1 MSAFPQIQAEGS
13 PDPLLAS
20 AAFEACAES
29 LAIVAK
35 GRVLYANRAFAR
47 TFGFLNAFELQGRLL
62 CDFLSPECLFNAAA
76 PAPKTGF
83 ASTCGEGTHLAVSCA
98 GFRIAGT
105 DYLIINARDIR
116 QQKQAE
122 QHVRESQTLETIG
135 RLVGGVAHDF
145 NNLLT
150 GIMLYCDLLIAGLRS
165 DPRLSH
171 HAEEIRSASKHG
183 ANLIQQLLAVARNRV
198 PQAHSQSLNHVIAGM
213 HELLTRLI
221 GENIELRMDLSESL
235 GQVEIDPGQAQQ
247 IILNLVLNSRDA
259 MPNGGRITLQTRNGV
274 ELLPAAPNDK
284 PRLAPCIEL
293 TVTDTGVGMDEETR
307 SRVLELFF
315 TTKRHGNGLG
325 LSTVHQIVE
334 QHGGTV
340 TLQSA
345 PGRGTRVVI
354 RLPRLEGESHLFPEN
369 LIAKRGDP
377 Q

>member
-165 DPRLSH
+165 DPRLIH
-171 HAEEIRSASKHG
+171 
-183 ANLIQQLLAVARNRV
+183 QLLAVARNRV

-213 HELLTRLI
+213 HELLARLI
-221 GENIELRMDLSESL
+221 GENIELKMDLAESL
-235 GQVEIDPGQAQQ
+235 GRVQIDPGQTQQ

-259 MPNGGRITLQTRNGV
+259 MLNGGRITLQTRNGV
-274 ELLPAAPNDK
+274 ELLPAPSNNK

-293 TVTDTGVGMDEETR
+293 TVTDTGVGMDEDTR

-325 LSTVHQIVE
+325 LSTVHQIVV

-345 PGRGTRVVI
+345 PGRGTRVII
-354 RLPRLEGESHLFPEN
+354 RLPRLEDESRLVPEN

>member
-20 AAFEACAES
+20 AAFEACGES

-47 TFGFLNAFELQGRLL
+47 TFGFLNTFELQGRLL
-62 CDFLSPECLFNAAA
+62 SDFLPPGCLFNAAA
-76 PAPKTGF
+76 LAPKTGF
-83 ASTCGEGTHLAVSCA
+83 VSTCGDGMHLAVSCA
-98 GFRIAGT
+98 GFRVAAT
-105 DYLIINARDIR
+105 DYLIINTRDIR
-116 QQKQAE
+116 EQKQAE
-122 QHVRESQTLETIG
+122 QHVRESQKLETIG

-198 PQAHSQSLNHVIAGM
+198 PHAHSQSLNHVIAGM

-235 GQVEIDPGQAQQ
+235 GQVQIDPGQAQQ

-293 TVTDTGVGMDEETR
+293 TVTDTGVGMDEDTR

-345 PGRGTRVVI
+345 PGRGTRVII
-354 RLPRLEGESHLFPEN
+354 RLPRLEDESRLVPG
-369 LIAKRGDP
+369 I
-377 Q
+377 

>member
-20 AAFEACAES
+20 AAFEAFAES

-198 PQAHSQSLNHVIAGM
+198 PHAHSQSLNQDRKS
-213 HELLTRLI
+213 TRL
-221 GENIELRMDLSESL
+221 NSSHATLSRMPS
-235 GQVEIDPGQAQQ
+235 
-247 IILNLVLNSRDA
+247 
-259 MPNGGRITLQTRNGV
+259 
-274 ELLPAAPNDK
+274 
-284 PRLAPCIEL
+284 
-293 TVTDTGVGMDEETR
+293 
-307 SRVLELFF
+307 
-315 TTKRHGNGLG
+315 
-325 LSTVHQIVE
+325 
-334 QHGGTV
+334 
-340 TLQSA
+340 SA
-345 PGRGTRVVI
+345 
-354 RLPRLEGESHLFPEN
+354 
-369 LIAKRGDP
+369 
-377 Q
+377 

>member
-198 PQAHSQSLNHVIAGM
+198 PHAHSQSLNHVIAGM

-221 GENIELRMDLSESL
+221 GENIEQGWISLRASAKWKSTPARPNKSSSTSCSTRAMPCPTAAELLCRRGTASSCF
-235 GQVEIDPGQAQQ
+235 PRRPTT
-247 IILNLVLNSRDA
+247 SRD
-259 MPNGGRITLQTRNGV
+259 
-274 ELLPAAPNDK
+274 LLPALSSRSPTRAWAWTRKPALAFWSCSSPQNGMATDK
-284 PRLAPCIEL
+284 
-293 TVTDTGVGMDEETR
+293 
-307 SRVLELFF
+307 
-315 TTKRHGNGLG
+315 
-325 LSTVHQIVE
+325 
-334 QHGGTV
+334 
-340 TLQSA
+340 
-345 PGRGTRVVI
+345 
-354 RLPRLEGESHLFPEN
+354 
-369 LIAKRGDP
+369 
-377 Q
+377 

>member
-1 MSAFPQIQAEGS
+1 MSAFPQIQAGGS

-35 GRVLYANRAFAR
+35 GRVLHANRAFAR

-62 CDFLSPECLFNAAA
+62 CDFLPPECLFNAAA
-76 PAPKTGF
+76 AAPKTGF
-83 ASTCGEGTHLAVSCA
+83 ASPCSDSIHLAVSCA
-98 GFRIAGT
+98 GFRVAGT
-105 DYLIINARDIR
+105 DYLIINTRDIR
-116 QQKQAE
+116 EQKQAE
-122 QHVRESQTLETIG
+122 QHVRDSQKLETIG

-150 GIMLYCDLLIAGLRS
+150 GIMLYCDLLIVGLRG

-171 HAEEIRSASKHG
+171 HAEEIRLASKHG

-213 HELLTRLI
+213 HELLARLI
-221 GENIELRMDLSESL
+221 GENIELRMDLAESL
-235 GQVEIDPGQAQQ
+235 GRVQIDPGQAQQ

-259 MPNGGRITLQTRNGV
+259 MPNGGRITLQTRNGL
-274 ELLPAAPNDK
+274 ELLPAPSNPQ

-293 TVTDTGVGMDEETR
+293 TVTDTGVGMDEATR

-315 TTKRHGNGLG
+315 TTKRHGNGFG

-345 PGRGTRVVI
+345 PGRGTRVII
-354 RLPRLEGESHLFPEN
+354 RLPRLEDESRSFPEN

>member
-20 AAFEACAES
+20 AAFEACGES

-47 TFGFLNAFELQGRLL
+47 TFGFLNTFELQGRLL
-62 CDFLSPECLFNAAA
+62 SDFLPPGCLFNAAA
-76 PAPKTGF
+76 LAPKTGF
-83 ASTCGEGTHLAVSCA
+83 VSTCGDGMHLAVSCA
-98 GFRIAGT
+98 GFRVAAT
-105 DYLIINARDIR
+105 DYLIINTRDIR
-116 QQKQAE
+116 EQKQAE

-135 RLVGGVAHDF
+135 RLVGVAHDF

-198 PQAHSQSLNHVIAGM
+198 PHAHSQSLNHVIAGM

-235 GQVEIDPGQAQQ
+235 GQVQIDPGQAQR
-247 IILNLVLNSRDA
+247 IILNRVLTSRDA

-274 ELLPAAPNDK
+274 ELLPAPSNNK

-293 TVTDTGVGMDEETR
+293 TVTDTGVGMDEDTR

-345 PGRGTRVVI
+345 PGRGTRVII
-354 RLPRLEGESHLFPEN
+354 RLPRLEDESRLVPEN

>member
-198 PQAHSQSLNHVIAGM
+198 PHAHSQSLNHVIAGM
-213 HELLTRLI
+213 HATAAELLCRRGTASSCFPR
-221 GENIELRMDLSESL
+221 R
-235 GQVEIDPGQAQQ
+235 PTT
-247 IILNLVLNSRDA
+247 SRD
-259 MPNGGRITLQTRNGV
+259 
-274 ELLPAAPNDK
+274 LLPALSSRSPTRAWAWTRIRALVFWSCSSRQN
-284 PRLAPCIEL
+284 
-293 TVTDTGVGMDEETR
+293 GMAMD
-307 SRVLELFF
+307 
-315 TTKRHGNGLG
+315 
-325 LSTVHQIVE
+325 
-334 QHGGTV
+334 
-340 TLQSA
+340 
-345 PGRGTRVVI
+345 
-354 RLPRLEGESHLFPEN
+354 
-369 LIAKRGDP
+369 
-377 Q
+377 